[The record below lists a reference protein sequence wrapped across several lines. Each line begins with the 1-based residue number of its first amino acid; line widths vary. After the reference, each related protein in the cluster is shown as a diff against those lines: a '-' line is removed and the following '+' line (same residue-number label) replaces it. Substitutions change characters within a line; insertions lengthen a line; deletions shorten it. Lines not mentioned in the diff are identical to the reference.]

1 MTATGRSFA
10 VVPGGADDQLASLR
24 RRCASAERAAS
35 ELAEE
40 VRRLAGEVT
49 ELVERPAVQPKA
61 VSVDDAA
68 QLLGLCRSSLYD
80 LLAAG
85 RIRSVK
91 VGSRRLV
98 PTAAIDQFLGAP
110 PSCDAG

>member
-1 MTATGRSFA
+1 M
-10 VVPGGADDQLASLR
+10 AD
-24 RRCASAERAAS
+24 
-35 ELAEE
+35 E

-49 ELVERPAVQPKA
+49 ELVERPVVQPKA

-68 QLLGLCRSSLYD
+68 QLLGLGRSSLYD
-80 LLAAG
+80 LLEVG

-98 PTAAIDQFLGAP
+98 PTAAIDEFLGAP
-110 PSCDAG
+110 PRAEAG